1 MREKA
6 LSCVPLALC
15 NCGQELDS
23 MMATRFLTL
32 RVAPAGGLDFRDV
45 SRFFFLG
52 DCGLSGCCRMV
63 SSLG

>member
-1 MREKA
+1 MCA
-6 LSCVPLALC
+6 SCSVQLWARFGL
-15 NCGQELDS
+15 S

-32 RVAPAGGLDFRDV
+32 RVATAGGLDFHDV

>member
-1 MREKA
+1 
-6 LSCVPLALC
+6 
-15 NCGQELDS
+15 

-32 RVAPAGGLDFRDV
+32 RVASAGGLDFGNV